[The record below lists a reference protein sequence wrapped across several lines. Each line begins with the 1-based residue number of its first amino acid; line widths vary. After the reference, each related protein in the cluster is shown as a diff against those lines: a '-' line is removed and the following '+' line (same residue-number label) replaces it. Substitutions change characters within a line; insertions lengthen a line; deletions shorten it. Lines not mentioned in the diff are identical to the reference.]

1 MSQINLCNFSFTR
14 CWGGGSLHAAAVG
27 ETSRGSKAPE
37 SVVIV
42 VLDTSVDIFLQQFTF
57 TKIAKKNHRNIS
69 QKILLVKE
77 NILHISPCLDIS
89 AAILALGWILAV
101 RSHLDIAIC
110 SHEGRVAPS
119 YLVFGHIIARYLSF
133 RK

>member
-1 MSQINLCNFSFTR
+1 MSQINSCNFSFTR
-14 CWGGGSLHAAAVG
+14 CWCGGRSLHATAVG
-27 ETSRGSKAPE
+27 EASRGSKAPE

-42 VLDTSVDIFLQQFTF
+42 VLDTSVDIFLQEFTF
-57 TKIAKKNHRNIS
+57 TKIAKKS
-69 QKILLVKE
+69 QKYFPVRKYTTYM
-77 NILHISPCLDIS
+77 PCLDIS
-89 AAILALGWILAV
+89 AAILTLGWILSV